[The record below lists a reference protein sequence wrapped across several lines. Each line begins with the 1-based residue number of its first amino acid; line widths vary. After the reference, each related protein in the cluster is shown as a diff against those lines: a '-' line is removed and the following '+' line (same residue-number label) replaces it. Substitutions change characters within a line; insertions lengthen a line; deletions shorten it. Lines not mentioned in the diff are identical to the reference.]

1 MPRWTL
7 FRVLRRP
14 DLSDLDLVLLVI
26 TRVILRVR
34 EVGSR
39 GEISARARAGDRLL
53 GGTVC
58 EIAPTGTG

>member
-1 MPRWTL
+1 M
-7 FRVLRRP
+7 
-14 DLSDLDLVLLVI
+14 LLVI

-34 EVGSR
+34 GRGEVGSR